1 MAGERRTLLCLYL
14 GPAEV
19 AECTIGVR
27 LRRDTAGW
35 QLSEMQ
41 VLTFVETSAA
51 HQKILSLRNIV
62 AKKKELPT
70 MQFRFVGFIVT
81 ENGCRVCAR

>member
-1 MAGERRTLLCLYL
+1 MAGERRILLCLYL
-14 GPAEV
+14 GLAEV

-41 VLTFVETSAA
+41 VLTFVETGAA
-51 HQKILSLRNIV
+51 HLKILALRNIV
-62 AKKKELPT
+62 AKKKELQT
-70 MQFRFVGFIVT
+70 M
-81 ENGCRVCAR
+81 